1 MNARE
6 LIESQGRKP
15 ALGWAQERV
24 IDLKKTDVRET
35 WRVVTGWRPPRIKLT
50 KLRRAA

>member
-1 MNARE
+1 MNAKE

-15 ALGWAQERV
+15 ALGWAQERE
-24 IDLKKTDVRET
+24 IDLKSADVQST
-35 WRVVTGWRPPRIKLT
+35 WRKVAGWRPPKIKAS

>member
-1 MNARE
+1 VNAKE

-15 ALGWAQERV
+15 ALGWAQERQ
-24 IDLKKTDVRET
+24 IDLKRADVQET
-35 WRVVTGWRPPRIKLT
+35 WKRVTGWRPTKVKVA

>member
-1 MNARE
+1 MNAKE

-15 ALGWAQERV
+15 ALGWAQERE
-24 IDLKKTDVRET
+24 IDLKKADVQET
-35 WRVVTGWRPPRIKLT
+35 WKRVTGWRPPKVKIT